1 MIIDEDKYIEKL
13 EQDLK
18 LAGWT
23 NSIEANTYYSI
34 MRLSGTD
41 CILYIDDKPAA
52 IIEIKVSRNQKIIL
66 EALKQARIAPL
77 KINNSSLPFIYIYCD
92 GKIIFQDLKDISSN
106 PKEIKRFYSPDE
118 MKKMLSTIPYGPT
131 NVTNNIDVFLKYL
144 KLAIIL
150 IYNNR
155 FNVKLE
161 QYFSSRF
168 SDDKFYS
175 INNHEYGIKR
185 ILQFAYFLFSEI
197 YLLNLENTAF
207 NLTSKRLDEI
217 KLEDYNSS
225 SYKINLLNNTE
236 ELINIPQG
244 KRISQNN
251 NIITINFAKGF
262 VRDTES
268 YAIPIYDKFRATD
281 EDLIQ
286 FGESIKGKVQDFIY
300 KCTTRLDSDKPASE
314 DYLDRKD
321 DARRLASFLMHQ
333 ETQTP
338 LNFAIVSNWGTGKS
352 SFVEFMDGAFR
363 ELKPKHKKSEYKKPK
378 IIRFNAW
385 QYNNEQQIGVALLNK
400 IYSELNWFD
409 KIIISIQE
417 FFKNKQYIFTSVL
430 IILITLLVYNFVPVH
445 SFLENKIFSNSFM
458 DNFIKLTSLFLG
470 SGGIIA
476 LICKSFKYLEKIFGK
491 LSLYKYDN
499 LCRKH
504 LDLKHLIKDEVSK
517 VCKLQTKRNE
527 RLIVFIDDLD
537 RCKQEAIITL
547 LDALSIYFSSDC
559 DVIAILNI
567 DINIII
573 GATNKKLGQKNKN
586 NNAAAR
592 YLEKIIQLNYNLP
605 KISAPQYNKL
615 LSSLLPCNDSSIHS
629 PLIKQADAQPQRDN
643 ITIEKAD
650 TEEKPE
656 ENNNYSVIKLELPQD
671 IADALKDFF
680 LLYGDLIQFSPRKVK
695 RIVNILRI
703 LNSDLNSN
711 NINIEPE
718 ALTAAVCLIERYPEM
733 SQIIA
738 SKLENTN
745 TQEINLMAV
754 LEEIPDRKESLLSN
768 LNINISREH
777 YNYIRKYIF
786 DIGQS

>member
-41 CILYIDDKPAA
+41 CILYIDDKPVA

-491 LSLYKYDN
+491 LSLY
-499 LCRKH
+499 
-504 LDLKHLIKDEVSK
+504 E
-517 VCKLQTKRNE
+517 
-527 RLIVFIDDLD
+527 
-537 RCKQEAIITL
+537 
-547 LDALSIYFSSDC
+547 
-559 DVIAILNI
+559 
-567 DINIII
+567 
-573 GATNKKLGQKNKN
+573 
-586 NNAAAR
+586 
-592 YLEKIIQLNYNLP
+592 
-605 KISAPQYNKL
+605 
-615 LSSLLPCNDSSIHS
+615 
-629 PLIKQADAQPQRDN
+629 
-643 ITIEKAD
+643 
-650 TEEKPE
+650 
-656 ENNNYSVIKLELPQD
+656 
-671 IADALKDFF
+671 
-680 LLYGDLIQFSPRKVK
+680 
-695 RIVNILRI
+695 
-703 LNSDLNSN
+703 
-711 NINIEPE
+711 
-718 ALTAAVCLIERYPEM
+718 
-733 SQIIA
+733 
-738 SKLENTN
+738 
-745 TQEINLMAV
+745 
-754 LEEIPDRKESLLSN
+754 
-768 LNINISREH
+768 
-777 YNYIRKYIF
+777 
-786 DIGQS
+786 

>member
-476 LICKSFKYLEKIFGK
+476 LICKCFKYLEKF
-491 LSLYKYDN
+491 
-499 LCRKH
+499 
-504 LDLKHLIKDEVSK
+504 
-517 VCKLQTKRNE
+517 
-527 RLIVFIDDLD
+527 
-537 RCKQEAIITL
+537 

-559 DVIAILNI
+559 DVITILNI

-573 GATNKKLGQKNKN
+573 VATNKKLGQKN

-605 KISAPQYNKL
+605 KIAAAQYNKL
-615 LSSLLPCNDSSIHS
+615 LCHLLPDSTTTIET
-629 PLIKQADAQPQRDN
+629 PFIKQNYIPTQRDN
-643 ITIEKAD
+643 ITIEKVE
-650 TEEKPE
+650 TEYKSDVSNDYP
-656 ENNNYSVIKLELPQD
+656 VIKLELPQD

>member
-458 DNFIKLTSLFLG
+458 DNFIKLSSLFLG
-470 SGGIIA
+470 SGGVIA

-499 LCRKH
+499 LYRKH
-504 LDLKHLIKDEVSK
+504 LDLKHHIKYEVSK

-559 DVIAILNI
+559 DVIIILNI

-573 GATNKKLGQKNKN
+573 EATNKKLGQKN

-605 KISAPQYNKL
+605 KIAAAQYNKL
-615 LSSLLPCNDSSIHS
+615 LCHLLPDSTTTIET
-629 PLIKQADAQPQRDN
+629 PFIKHNYIPTQRDN
-643 ITIEKAD
+643 ITIEKVD
-650 TEEKPE
+650 TEQKQE
-656 ENNNYSVIKLELPQD
+656 ENNNYSVIKLELRQD

-718 ALTAAVCLIERYPEM
+718 ALTGSVCLIERYPEM

-745 TQEINLMAV
+745 VQEINLMAV

>member
-92 GKIIFQDLKDISSN
+92 GKIIFQDLKDMSSN

-458 DNFIKLTSLFLG
+458 DNFIKLSSLFLG
-470 SGGIIA
+470 SGGVIA

-499 LCRKH
+499 LYRKH
-504 LDLKHLIKDEVSK
+504 LDLKHHIKYEVSK

-559 DVIAILNI
+559 DVIIILNI

-573 GATNKKLGQKNKN
+573 EATNKKLGQKN

-605 KISAPQYNKL
+605 KIAAAQYNKL
-615 LSSLLPCNDSSIHS
+615 LCHLLPDSTTTIET
-629 PLIKQADAQPQRDN
+629 PFIKHNYIPTQRDN
-643 ITIEKAD
+643 ITIEKVD
-650 TEEKPE
+650 TEQKQE
-656 ENNNYSVIKLELPQD
+656 ENNNYSVIKLELRQD

>member
-499 LCRKH
+499 LYRKH
-504 LDLKHLIKDEVSK
+504 LDLKHHIKDEVSK

-559 DVIAILNI
+559 DVITILNI

-573 GATNKKLGQKNKN
+573 EATNKKLGQKN

-605 KISAPQYNKL
+605 KIAAAQYNKL
-615 LSSLLPCNDSSIHS
+615 LCHLLPDSTTTIET
-629 PLIKQADAQPQRDN
+629 PFIKQNYIPTQRDN
-643 ITIEKAD
+643 ITIEKVE
-650 TEEKPE
+650 TEYKSDVSNDYP
-656 ENNNYSVIKLELPQD
+656 VIKLELPQD

-718 ALTAAVCLIERYPEM
+718 ALTGSVCLIERYPEM